1 MSAPVHPDRPFDVV
15 VFGATGFTGRLVADY
30 LSRNAPASLRWAI
43 AGRNGDKLKA
53 VKEGLKGRRPDG
65 LLLADSADVASL
77 GAMVAQTKTVA
88 TTVGPYARHGSELV
102 QACVAEST
110 HYCDL
115 SGEVAFMRDMID
127 RHHESAAASGARI
140 VHACGFDSIPS
151 DLGVLALQ
159 DGLRIR
165 GEAPCE
171 AIKFILL
178 GGKGGFSGGTL
189 ESMAMMLDAIR
200 DPATR
205 KKVGHPYALNP
216 EGEQRG
222 PDGPDLMGAAYD
234 EVSGWWVGPFI
245 MAPVNTRVV
254 RRSNALFDWAY
265 GRDFRYEE
273 VMRFGPGLAGRA
285 KALGFVGG
293 VGAFLGG
300 MSVKPIRAL
309 MQKTFLP
316 AAGEGPSE
324 EAIESG
330 FFKIL
335 LSGRRQGRE
344 VARTTVIGKRDPG
357 YGATSCMLAE
367 SAMCLAS
374 RPAVPGQGGVLTP
387 ATAMG
392 MDLVSRL
399 DDAEVRFEFA
409 PVDD

>member
-1 MSAPVHPDRPFDVV
+1 MSDPLPSERHYDVV

-30 LSRNAPASLRWAI
+30 LSRHAPSSIRWAI
-43 AGRNGDKLKA
+43 AGRSEEKLKA
-53 VKEGLKGRRPDG
+53 VRDGLEGRAPGG
-65 LLLADSADVASL
+65 LLLADSKDLASL
-77 GAMVAQTKTVA
+77 RAMAAQTMAVA
-88 TTVGPYARHGSELV
+88 TTVGPYARFGAELV
-102 QACVAEST
+102 EACVAEAT

-115 SGEVAFMRDMID
+115 TGEVAFMRDMID
-127 RHHESAAASGARI
+127 RHHESATARGARI

-159 DGLRIR
+159 DGLRTR
-165 GEAPCE
+165 GEEPCD

-200 DPATR
+200 DPETR
-205 KKVGHPYALNP
+205 KRVGHPYALNP
-216 EGEQRG
+216 EGERDG
-222 PDGPDLMGAAYD
+222 PDRGDLMGAAYD
-234 EVSGWWVGPFI
+234 EESGWWVGPFI

-265 GRDFRYEE
+265 GRDFRYDE

-285 KALGFVGG
+285 KALAFVGG

-300 MSVKPIRAL
+300 MSVAPIRSL

-316 AAGEGPSE
+316 SAGEGPSD

-344 VARTTVIGKRDPG
+344 VARVTVVGKRDPG

-367 SAMCLAS
+367 SAMSLAR

-387 ATAMG
+387 STAMG
-392 MDLVSRL
+392 MDLVERL
-399 DDAEVRFEFA
+399 NASDVVFEFETTSS
-409 PVDD
+409 